1 MRNEKLPWPERYRPE
16 SIKDIVGNT
25 ASVKGL
31 KDWIESW
38 ITGTPSV
45 KAVLLIGPPGVGK
58 TASIGALSRD
68 YNLELVEFNSS
79 DKRNKGAIEDHV
91 WKAATQQ
98 TLDGR
103 LRIIL
108 LDEVDGL
115 SGTSD
120 RGGVNAILKIID
132 ETGHPI
138 VMTAND
144 PHSPR
149 LSSLIKKC
157 KIFTFSSIEPK
168 HMMDVLRK
176 IVAIQGAELSE
187 DKMEEIVE
195 QSGGDLR
202 AAISD
207 LETVLVGEHLPEE
220 ILASRDIRRDVEE
233 VFRRLFMT
241 TDSGAARQVISEL
254 DVDHRELL
262 LWLEENVQLH
272 LLTPKE
278 LDLGFE
284 FLSLADLSLGRIMR
298 GQNWKLLAYV
308 YDFLSAGI
316 ATSRTDTPFRNVQYS
331 RPTWPLLLW
340 QGKRKRDKKK
350 DLLAALSA
358 VAGVSRDRAIQ
369 TYGNAMTEIVKRS
382 PRFRKTFS
390 SWLSVKGS
398 LLD

>member
-149 LSSLIKKC
+149 LGSLIKKC

-390 SWLSVKGS
+390 SWLGVKGS

>member
-149 LSSLIKKC
+149 LGSLIKKC

-220 ILASRDIRRDVEE
+220 ILSSRDIRRDVEE

-278 LDLGFE
+278 LELGFE

>member
-1 MRNEKLPWPERYRPE
+1 MKDGRLPWPERYRPE
-16 SIKDIVGNT
+16 SLKEIVGNN

-31 KDWIESW
+31 RVWIESW
-38 ITGTPSV
+38 IRGTPTV

-79 DKRNKGAIEDHV
+79 DKRNKGVIEDHV

-149 LSSLIKKC
+149 LRSLVKKC
-157 KIFTFSSIEPK
+157 KVFTFASIESK
-168 HMMDVLRK
+168 HMLDVLRK
-176 IVAIQGAELSE
+176 IVTTQRAELSD
-187 DKMEEIVE
+187 DKMEEIVG

-220 ILASRDIRRDVEE
+220 ILSSRDIRRDVEE

-241 TDSGAARQVISEL
+241 TDLGTARQVISEL
-254 DVDHRELL
+254 DIDHRELL

-272 LLTPKE
+272 LLTPRE
-278 LDLGFE
+278 LENGLE

-308 YDFLSAGI
+308 YDFLSVGI
-316 ATSRTDTPFRNVQYS
+316 VASRTETPYRNVQYS
-331 RPTWPLLLW
+331 RPTWPLLMW
-340 QGKRKRDKKK
+340 QGKRRRDKQK

-369 TYGNAMTEIVKRS
+369 TYGNAMAEIVKRS
-382 PRFRKTFS
+382 PGFRETFS
-390 SWLSVKGS
+390 SWLGVKGS

>member
-1 MRNEKLPWPERYRPE
+1 MRDDNLPWPERYRPE
-16 SIKDIVGNT
+16 SLKEVVGNT

-31 KDWIESW
+31 RDWIESW
-38 ITGTPSV
+38 VKGTPSV

-68 YNLELVEFNSS
+68 YDLELVEFNSS
-79 DKRNKGAIEDHV
+79 DKRNKGVIENHV

-98 TLDGR
+98 TLNGR

-149 LSSLIKKC
+149 LRSLVKRC
-157 KIFTFSSIEPK
+157 KVFTFGSIEPK
-168 HMMDVLRK
+168 HMLDVLRK
-176 IVAIQGAELSE
+176 IVATQGAELAE

-207 LETVLVGEHLPEE
+207 LETVLIGEHLPEE
-220 ILASRDIRRDVEE
+220 ILSSRDIRRDVEE

-241 TDSGAARQVISEL
+241 TDPSAARQVISEL

-272 LLTPKE
+272 LLTPRE
-278 LDLGFE
+278 LELGLE
-284 FLSLADLSLGRIMR
+284 FLSLADLSLGRIIR

-316 ATSRTDTPFRNVQYS
+316 ATSRTDTPYRNVQYS
-331 RPTWPLLLW
+331 RPAWPLLMW
-340 QGKRKRDKKK
+340 QGKRTRDKQK
-350 DLLAALSA
+350 DLLAALST
-358 VAGVSRDRAIQ
+358 VAMVSRDRAIR
-369 TYGNAMTEIVKRS
+369 TYGNAMAEIVRRS
-382 PRFRKTFS
+382 PGLRKTFS
-390 SWLSVKGS
+390 NWLGVKGS

>member
-1 MRNEKLPWPERYRPE
+1 MRNENLPWSEKYRPE
-16 SIKDIVGNT
+16 TLDKVVGN
-25 ASVKGL
+25 AESIRGL
-31 KDWIESW
+31 RQWIESW
-38 ITGTPSV
+38 IRGVPSV

-68 YNLELVEFNSS
+68 YDLELVEFNSS
-79 DKRNKGAIEDHV
+79 DKRNKGVIEDHV

-132 ETGHPI
+132 EAGHPM

-149 LSSLIKKC
+149 LRDLVKKC
-157 KIFTFSSIEPK
+157 KVFTFASIEPK
-168 HMMDVLRK
+168 HMLGVLRE
-176 IVAIQGAELSE
+176 IAQTQGAGLSE
-187 DKMEEIVE
+187 DKMEEIVG

-207 LETVLVGEHLPEE
+207 LETVVVGDHPPEE
-220 ILASRDIRRDVEE
+220 ILSSRDIRRDVEE

-241 TDSGAARQVISEL
+241 TDPGAARQVISEL
-254 DVDHRELL
+254 DIDHRELL
-262 LWLEENVQLH
+262 LWLEENVHLH
-272 LLTPKE
+272 LLTPTE
-278 LDLGFE
+278 LDLGLE

-298 GQNWKLLAYV
+298 GQNWKLLVYV

-316 ATSRTDTPFRNVQYS
+316 ATSRTETPYRNVEYS
-331 RPTWPLLLW
+331 RPAWPLLVW
-340 QGKRKRDKKK
+340 QGRRKRDKQA

-358 VAGVSRDRAIQ
+358 VTGVSRDRVIR
-369 TYGNAMTEIVKRS
+369 THVDAMTEIVRRG

-390 SWLSVKGS
+390 SWLGVKGS
-398 LLD
+398 FLD

>member
-1 MRNEKLPWPERYRPE
+1 MRNENLPWPEQYRPE
-16 SIKDIVGNT
+16 SLKEVVGNT

-31 KDWIESW
+31 RDWIESW
-38 ITGTPSV
+38 VKGTPSV

-79 DKRNKGAIEDHV
+79 DKRNKGVIEDYV

-149 LSSLIKKC
+149 LSSLVKKC
-157 KIFTFSSIEPK
+157 KVFMFASIEPK
-168 HMMDVLRK
+168 QMVEVLRK
-176 IVAIQGAELSE
+176 IVATQGAEFSD
-187 DKMEEIVE
+187 DKMEEIVG

-207 LETVLVGEHLPEE
+207 LETVLVGERLPEE
-220 ILASRDIRRDVEE
+220 ILSSRDIRRDVEE

-241 TDSGAARQVISEL
+241 TDPGAARQVISEL
-254 DVDHRELL
+254 DIDHRELL

-272 LLTPKE
+272 LLTPRE
-278 LDLGFE
+278 LEIGLE
-284 FLSLADLSLGRIMR
+284 FISLADLSLGRIMR
-298 GQNWKLLAYV
+298 GQNWRLLAYV

-316 ATSRTDTPFRNVQYS
+316 ATSRTDTPYRNVQYS
-331 RPTWPLLLW
+331 RPTWPLLMW
-340 QGKRKRDKKK
+340 QGKRVRDKQK
-350 DLLAALSA
+350 DLLVALST
-358 VAGVSRDRAIQ
+358 VAGVSRDRAIH
-369 TYGNAMTEIVKRS
+369 TYGNAMAEIVRRS
-382 PRFRKTFS
+382 PELRKTFS
-390 SWLSVKGS
+390 SWLGVRGS

>member
-1 MRNEKLPWPERYRPE
+1 MKNEKLPWPERYRPE
-16 SIKDIVGNT
+16 FLKEIVGNIV
-25 ASVKGL
+25 SVKGL
-31 KDWIESW
+31 RNWIESW
-38 ITGTPSV
+38 VRGTPSV

-68 YNLELVEFNSS
+68 YDLELVEFNSS
-79 DKRNKGAIEDHV
+79 DKRNKGVIENHV

-149 LSSLIKKC
+149 LRSLVKKC
-157 KIFTFSSIEPK
+157 KVFTFTHIESK
-168 HMMDVLRK
+168 HMLDVLRK
-176 IVAIQGAELSE
+176 IVATQGLELSDE
-187 DKMEEIVE
+187 KMEEIIG

-207 LETVLVGEHLPEE
+207 LETVLVGEHSPEE
-220 ILASRDIRRDVEE
+220 ILSSRDIRRDVEE
-233 VFRRLFMT
+233 VLRRLFMT
-241 TDSGAARQVISEL
+241 TDPGAARQVISEL

-278 LDLGFE
+278 LELGLE

-298 GQNWKLLAYV
+298 GQNWKLLAYI

-316 ATSRTDTPFRNVQYS
+316 ATSRTETPYRNVQYS
-331 RPTWPLLLW
+331 RPTWPLLMW
-340 QGKRKRDKKK
+340 QGKRKRDKQK

-358 VAGVSRDRAIQ
+358 VAGVSRDRAIG
-369 TYGNAMTEIVKRS
+369 TYGNAISEIVRRS
-382 PRFRKTFS
+382 PGLRKTFS
-390 SWLSVKGS
+390 SWLGVKGS
-398 LLD
+398 FLD